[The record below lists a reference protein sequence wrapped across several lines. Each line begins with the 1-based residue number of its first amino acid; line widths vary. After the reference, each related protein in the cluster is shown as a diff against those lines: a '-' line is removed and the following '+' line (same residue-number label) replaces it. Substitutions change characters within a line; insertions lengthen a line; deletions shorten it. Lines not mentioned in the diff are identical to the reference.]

1 VAKKEIKQREIKT
14 VLCFTTYFKGVQ
26 FMKTCKELGCKV
38 ILITS
43 KKLEHKEW
51 PRESLDEI
59 FYISDDND
67 NVNMDNV
74 MKGIA
79 YIKREHKFDIIVAL
93 DDYDVERAAHIREE
107 FRVPGM
113 GQTTARHFRDKLA
126 MRMQAQDSGLLV
138 PAFSDVFN
146 NDTVKDFISKNP
158 APWVLKP
165 RSAASAIGIKKITS
179 ADQLWQIL
187 DSLGDRRFQYLLE
200 QFVPGDVY
208 HVDALTN
215 QDKVIFA
222 RAHQYMN
229 TPMEVAHEGGV
240 FRSHTVTYSSED
252 DKALL
257 AMNEQVL
264 KAFGLRRGASHTEF
278 IKAHADDRLYFLETS
293 ARVGGANIV
302 EMLEASSGLNLWAEW
317 AKAEILQEDYKLPKI
332 NKDYSGIIV
341 SLAKQL
347 HPDTSAYNDPEI
359 CWRMD
364 MEMHAGL
371 IVRSK
376 KLDRIKE
383 LLNQYASRFYTDFF
397 AKAPARES
405 PPNPA

>member
-1 VAKKEIKQREIKT
+1 MAKKEIKQRHIQT

-26 FMKTCKELGCKV
+26 FMKTCKEIGCKV
-38 ILITS
+38 MLITS

-59 FYISDDND
+59 FYIPDDNE

-79 YIKREHKFDIIVAL
+79 YIMREHQFDIIVAL
-93 DDYDVERAAHIREE
+93 DDYDVERVAHIREE
-107 FRVPGM
+107 FRIPGM

-126 MRMQAQDSGLLV
+126 MRIQAKDNGLLV
-138 PAFSDVFN
+138 PAFTDVFN
-146 NDTVKDFISKNP
+146 NQTVANYISQVS

-165 RSAASAIGIKKITS
+165 RSAASAVGIKKIHT

-187 DSLGDRRFQYLLE
+187 DKLGDKRFQYLLE
-200 QFVPGDVY
+200 QFVPGDVF

-215 QDKVIFA
+215 NDKVIFS
-222 RAHQYMN
+222 RVHQYMN

-240 FRSHTVTYSSED
+240 FRSHTVAYGSED
-252 DKALL
+252 EKALQ
-257 AMNEQVL
+257 AMNLEVL

-278 IKAHADDRLYFLETS
+278 IKAHADGKFYFLETS

-302 EMLEASSGLNLWAEW
+302 EMIEASSGINLWAEW
-317 AKAEILQEDYKLPKI
+317 AKIEVFQDEYKLPKI

-341 SLAKQL
+341 SLAKQQF
-347 HPDTSAYNDPEI
+347 PDTSAYKDPEI

-364 MEMHAGL
+364 MENHAGL
-371 IVRSK
+371 IVKSK
-376 KLDRIKE
+376 KLERVKE

-397 AKAPARES
+397 AKAPIRDA
-405 PPNPA
+405 PTN

>member
-1 VAKKEIKQREIKT
+1 
-14 VLCFTTYFKGVQ
+14 
-26 FMKTCKELGCKV
+26 MKTCKALGCKV
-38 ILITS
+38 MLITS

-59 FYISDDND
+59 FYIGDDND
-67 NVNMDNV
+67 HVNMENV

-79 YIKREHKFDIIVAL
+79 YIMREHKFDLIVAL
-93 DDYDVERAAHIREE
+93 DDYDVERVAHIREE
-107 FRVPGM
+107 FRMAGM

-126 MRMQAQDSGLLV
+126 MRVQAQDSGLLV
-138 PAFSDVFN
+138 PPFADVFN
-146 NDTVKDFISKNP
+146 NQTVKNYMDKVP

-165 RSAASAIGIKKITS
+165 RSAASAIGIKKIHS

-200 QFVPGDVY
+200 QFVPGDVF

-215 QDKVIFA
+215 QDKVLFS

-240 FRSHTVTYSSED
+240 FRSHTMTYGSDEE
-252 DKALL
+252 KALQ
-257 AMNEQVL
+257 AMNEAVL
-264 KAFGLRRGASHTEF
+264 KSFGLRRGASHTEF
-278 IKAHADDRLYFLETS
+278 IKAHADGRLYFLETS

-302 EMLEASSGLNLWAEW
+302 EMVEASSGINLWAEW
-317 AKAEILQEDYKLPKI
+317 AKIEILQDGYKLPKI

-347 HPDTSAYNDPEI
+347 HPDTSAYTDAEI

-371 IVRSK
+371 IVKSK

-383 LLNQYASRFYTDFF
+383 LLNQYATRYYQDFV
-397 AKAPARES
+397 AMVPPRDVPAHLQ
-405 PPNPA
+405 N

>member
-1 VAKKEIKQREIKT
+1 MAKKEIKQRPISSI
-14 VLCFTTYFKGVQ
+14 LCFTTYFKGVE
-26 FMKTCKELGCKV
+26 FMKACKTLGCKV

-43 KKLEHKEW
+43 QKLEHKEW

-79 YIKREHKFDIIVAL
+79 YIMREHKFDLIVAL
-93 DDYDVERAAHIREE
+93 DDYDVERVAHIREE
-107 FRVPGM
+107 FRIPGM

-126 MRMQAQDSGLLV
+126 MRVQAQDSGILV
-138 PAFSDVFN
+138 PPFADVFN
-146 NDTVKDFISKNP
+146 NETVKEYISKVP

-165 RSAASAIGIKKITS
+165 RSAASAIGIKKIKDAS
-179 ADQLWQIL
+179 QLWQVL
-187 DSLGDRRFQYLLE
+187 DSLGDKRFQYLLE
-200 QFVPGDVY
+200 QFVPGDVF

-215 QDKVIFA
+215 QDKVIFS

-240 FRSHTVTYSSED
+240 FRSHTMTYGSED
-252 DKALL
+252 EKILL
-257 AMNEQVL
+257 EMNAIVL

-278 IKAHADDRLYFLETS
+278 IKAHADGKFYFLETS

-302 EMLEASSGLNLWAEW
+302 EMVEASSGINLWAEW
-317 AKAEILQEDYKLPKI
+317 AKMEFHQEDYKLPKI

-341 SLAKQL
+341 SLAKQQF
-347 HPDTSAYNDPEI
+347 PDTSAYNDDEI

-364 MEMHAGL
+364 MENHAGL

-383 LLNQYASRFYTDFF
+383 LLNQYASRYYQDFF
-397 AKAPARES
+397 AKAPAKELH
-405 PPNPA
+405 

>member
-1 VAKKEIKQREIKT
+1 MQ
-14 VLCFTTYFKGVQ
+14 
-26 FMKTCKELGCKV
+26 TCKELGCKV
-38 ILITS
+38 MLITS
-43 KKLEHKEW
+43 KKLENKEW

-59 FYISDDND
+59 FYIGDDND
-67 NVNMDNV
+67 NVNMENV

-79 YIKREHKFDIIVAL
+79 YIMREHKFDLIVAL
-93 DDYDVERAAHIREE
+93 DDYDVERVAHVREE
-107 FRVPGM
+107 FRMAGM

-126 MRMQAQDSGLLV
+126 MRVQAQDSGLLV
-138 PAFSDVFN
+138 PPFSDVFN
-146 NDTVKDFISKNP
+146 NETVKEYIDKVP

-165 RSAASAIGIKKITS
+165 RSAASAIGIKKIHT

-200 QFVPGDVY
+200 QFIPGDVF

-240 FRSHTVTYSSED
+240 FRSHTMTYGTDEE
-252 DKALL
+252 KALL
-257 AMNEQVL
+257 AMNQAVL
-264 KAFGLRRGASHTEF
+264 QSFGLRRGASHTEF
-278 IKAHADDRLYFLETS
+278 IKAHADGKLYFLETS

-302 EMLEASSGLNLWAEW
+302 EMVEASSGINLWSEW
-317 AKAEILQEDYKLPKI
+317 AKMEVYQDEYKLPKI

-359 CWRMD
+359 CWRMN

-383 LLNQYASRFYTDFF
+383 LLHQYANRYYQDFV
-397 AKAPARES
+397 ATAPPREV
-405 PPNPA
+405 PG